1 MKHIDITVDLETCAL
16 SPNAAVMQIAA
27 VAWNREAENFEEL
40 FPQQSICFETKIDLR
55 SSWLLGLDFDPNTQK
70 WWTGRDK
77 EAKERLVAGDVFPL
91 EEAMT
96 GFFDWI
102 NDNKSVLKCEH
113 VCLWAQ
119 GSDFDIAILRNICGK
134 LNLKIP
140 ISFRDFRDA
149 RSVIAEVGNI
159 VFTSDDNAGLL
170 DHDKIYA
177 HLPDYKVMEPGVAH
191 DALFDAKRTSF
202 AVCYLLKSLKQSITE
217 RKAVE

>member
-27 VAWNREAENFEEL
+27 VAWNREAANFEEL

-119 GSDFDIAILRNICGK
+119 GSDFDIAILRNICCKMNIK
-134 LNLKIP
+134 LP
-140 ISFRDFRDA
+140 INCHDFRDA
-149 RSVIAEVGNI
+149 RTFIAEVANL
-159 VFTSDDNAGLL
+159 VFTRESNKCLY
-170 DHDKIYA
+170 DHHNIYSNI
-177 HLPDYKVMEPGVAH
+177 PDYNEMEPGVAH
-191 DALFDAKRTSF
+191 DALFDARRTSY
-202 AVCYLLKSLKQSITE
+202 AVYYMLTLLKQGITE